1 MLAVC
6 FAAMTNT
13 TNEGGASP
21 QRLPAAPG
29 EVLLLHNPNCS
40 KSRATKAVL
49 EQAGVAFAERLYLED
64 PLGPDELAEVG
75 KRLGK
80 VAREW
85 VRSGQGEYGEAG
97 LDANSGDEAHFAA
110 MVAAPILMERPVVLT
125 ADAARIG
132 RPPIAV
138 LELFGDE

>member
-1 MLAVC
+1 
-6 FAAMTNT
+6 MTT
-13 TNEGGASP
+13 TSNDGAPSP
-21 QRLPAAPG
+21 HPLPAKPG

-49 EQAGVAFAERLYLED
+49 DQAGIAFTERLYMD
-64 PLGPDELAEVG
+64 QPLGADELAEVG
-75 KRLGK
+75 KRLGML
-80 VAREW
+80 AREW

-97 LDANSGDEAHFAA
+97 LDANSGDAAHFAA
-110 MVAAPILMERPVVLT
+110 MAATPILMERPVVVT
-125 ADAARIG
+125 VDGARIG